1 MYVFFMEKN
10 LLNKNNKILDI
21 AWWSI
26 WEIIIYV
33 ILQR

>member
-1 MYVFFMEKN
+1 MEKN

-21 AWWSI
+21 AWWPI